1 MADETARLV
10 VEWMTKKVGLIAKWM
25 LQIVTS
31 CHYYYCYY
39 HYENVR
45 LVVEKMMENQDFLV
59 FEWMVENQ
67 S

>member
-1 MADETARLV
+1 MD
-10 VEWMTKKVGLIAKWM
+10 
-25 LQIVTS
+25 VTS
-31 CHYYYCYY
+31 YHYYYY

>member
-1 MADETARLV
+1 MD
-10 VEWMTKKVGLIAKWM
+10 
-25 LQIVTS
+25 VTS
-31 CHYYYCYY
+31 CHYYYY